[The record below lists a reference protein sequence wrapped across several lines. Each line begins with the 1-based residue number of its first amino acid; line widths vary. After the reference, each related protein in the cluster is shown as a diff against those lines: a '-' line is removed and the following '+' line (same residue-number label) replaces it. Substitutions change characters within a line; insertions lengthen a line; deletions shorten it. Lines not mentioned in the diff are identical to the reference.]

1 MTVLIDAEGHEE
13 LYSLLNGGTLTK
25 QVMAAVIKKTTGK
38 TVKELSDDKNVQK
51 KVQNL
56 LQEGNTHISYTNEW
70 KDSIHVLYALLRIF
84 LDEKHHPKS
93 GWGNPVKDED
103 IGIGNDID
111 RLYRIFTITEKI
123 PRYNI
128 VSVENYNRHL
138 DIMIKTCTRL
148 DSHVDGQCK
157 EYIKAFTSECRS
169 TSLTEKMNNIKE
181 YISTYFF
188 GND

>member
-1 MTVLIDAEGHEE
+1 MTVLIDAKGHEK
-13 LYSLLNGGTLTK
+13 LYNLLHDGTLTPK
-25 QVMAAVIKKTTGK
+25 VMTAVITKITEK
-38 TVKELSDDKNVQK
+38 TVEELLNDENVQNK
-51 KVQNL
+51 LENILDIGTKHIPHT
-56 LQEGNTHISYTNEW
+56 EKGNA
-70 KDSIHVLYALLRIF
+70 SIHVLYALLRIH

-93 GWGNPVKDED
+93 GWGNPVKDKD
-103 IGIGNDID
+103 IGIGDDID

-128 VSVENYNRHL
+128 VSVENYNRLL

-148 DSHVDGQCK
+148 DSHVDGQCN
-157 EYIKAFTSECRS
+157 EDIKAFTSECRS

-181 YISTYFF
+181 YFSTYLY